1 MSSLPGR
8 SIPILEPE
16 SPMTLYLI
24 VLLAVL
30 NQIGQKGS
38 KVLISLSAIDLG
50 AGPFTIGMLISMYAV
65 FPLLLAVYAGRVTDR
80 IGVRRPM
87 VLGSFGMTI
96 GLALPATFPST
107 TTLFLAAALLGI
119 SNIFFH
125 ISYHNLVGALGE
137 GHERTSNFGTFSLG
151 GAVSGMLGPVIA
163 GFMVDRAGYAPA
175 FLLLA
180 AIVIVPGT
188 VLLFYSRFLPA
199 KVKVRQEEQPGGVK
213 ALLGNRAMRTTVI
226 TSGLIIS
233 GIDLFNFY
241 MPIYG
246 RSIGLQAS
254 MIGVIIGMQ
263 AAAAFVVRLWMPKLA
278 KRFSEER
285 VLAWSL
291 LMAGAT
297 YFLFPLFQ
305 NPFILALISFILGL
319 GLGCGQ
325 PLSIVLT
332 YNQSPPGRAG
342 EALGLRLT
350 VNKFTQVSVP
360 LVFGSL
366 GAAFGVYPIF
376 WANAVFL
383 LLGGY
388 VTTQQWTSG
397 DSGG

>member
-1 MSSLPGR
+1 
-8 SIPILEPE
+8 
-16 SPMTLYLI
+16 MTLYLI
-24 VLLAVL
+24 VLMAVL

-50 AGPFTIGMLISMYAV
+50 ASPITIGMLIAMYAV

-80 IGVRRPM
+80 IGARWPM
-87 VLGSFGMTI
+87 VLGSFGMTVA
-96 GLALPATFPST
+96 LVLPAAFPSLVA
-107 TTLFLAAALLGI
+107 LFCAAALLGI

-125 ISYHNLVGALGE
+125 VSCHNLIGSLGTAQD
-137 GHERTSNFGTFSLG
+137 RTSNFGTFSLG

-163 GFMVDRAGYAPA
+163 GFTVDRAGYPVA
-175 FLLLA
+175 FVLLASIVILPCILLLC
-180 AIVIVPGT
+180 
-188 VLLFYSRFLPA
+188 YSSFLPA
-199 KVKVRQEEQPGGVK
+199 KVKVKHEEEPGGVK
-213 ALLGNRAMRTTVI
+213 ELLRNRPLRNTVI
-226 TSGLIIS
+226 TSGMIIS

-263 AAAAFVVRLWMPKLA
+263 AAAAFVVRLWMPRLA

-285 VLAWSL
+285 VLAGSL

-305 NPFILALISFILGL
+305 NPYILALISFMLGL

-332 YNQSPPGRAG
+332 YNHSPPGRAG

-383 LLGGY
+383 LVGGY
-388 VTTQQWTSG
+388 VTSKQEPAKTAGTSG
-397 DSGG
+397 E

>member
-1 MSSLPGR
+1 
-8 SIPILEPE
+8 
-16 SPMTLYLI
+16 MTLYLI
-24 VLLAVL
+24 VLMAVL

-50 AGPFTIGMLISMYAV
+50 ASPITIGMLIAMYAV

-80 IGVRRPM
+80 IGARWPM
-87 VLGSFGMTI
+87 VLGSFGMTVA
-96 GLALPATFPST
+96 LVLPAAFPSLVA
-107 TTLFLAAALLGI
+107 LFFAAALLGI

-125 ISYHNLVGALGE
+125 VSCHNLIGSLGTAQD
-137 GHERTSNFGTFSLG
+137 RTSNFGTFSLG

-163 GFMVDRAGYAPA
+163 GFTVDRAGYPVA
-175 FLLLA
+175 FVLLASIVILPCILLLC
-180 AIVIVPGT
+180 
-188 VLLFYSRFLPA
+188 YSSFLPA
-199 KVKVRQEEQPGGVK
+199 KVKVKHEEEPGGVK
-213 ALLGNRAMRTTVI
+213 ELLRNRPLRNTVI
-226 TSGLIIS
+226 TSGMIIS

-263 AAAAFVVRLWMPKLA
+263 AAAAFVVRLWMPRLA

-285 VLAWSL
+285 VLAGSL

-305 NPFILALISFILGL
+305 NPYILALISFMLGL

-332 YNQSPPGRAG
+332 YNHSPPGRAG

-383 LLGGY
+383 LVGGY
-388 VTTQQWTSG
+388 VTSKQEPAKTAGTSG
-397 DSGG
+397 E